1 MSLGKAIGFIQPGS
15 WAVSNVPK
23 YKGNCRFEILSV
35 AGSSDLSPSKMNA
48 GG

>member
-1 MSLGKAIGFIQPGS
+1 MSLGKAIGSIQPGS

-23 YKGNCRFEILSV
+23 YQENCRFEILNV
-35 AGSSDLSPSKMNA
+35 AGSSDASPSKMNA